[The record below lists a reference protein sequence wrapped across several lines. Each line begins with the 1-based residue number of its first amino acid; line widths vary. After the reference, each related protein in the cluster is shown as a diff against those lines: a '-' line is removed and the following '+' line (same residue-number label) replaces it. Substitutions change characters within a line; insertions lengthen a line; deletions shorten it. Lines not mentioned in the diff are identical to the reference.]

1 MSNEVRT
8 KQRESSTGLTNE
20 QLAARIQTGENVS
33 QNMARLYSQVK
44 GFIHSIAWKYR
55 GCGVELED
63 LVQEGF
69 LGLYD
74 AVEGYDW
81 SQNANFLTYAG
92 KWVRSK
98 MVRYIQA
105 NGRGLRLP
113 YHLQEKQS
121 EYDRFCKAFESEH
134 GREPAE
140 AAIAAHLGLTPEQV
154 RQIREGVRM
163 ASTVSLDGPVTAP
176 DGGEDTTVGELVA
189 SAGCMEDEI
198 LEYVQQEELS
208 KALWECVDSLPD
220 RQQEVIR
227 RRYQG
232 GEPRRQIGETIG
244 LSTERVRQ
252 IEKAA
257 LKELRK
263 PSRAKRLRPFLPE
276 ADRIYNSALKGG
288 GAAIFGSTWTS
299 STERE
304 ALRLAEATE
313 DFLKREREETERLLA
328 EARAE
333 LNALNP
339 GRTPESK

>member
-8 KQRESSTGLTNE
+8 KQGESSTGLTNE
-20 QLAARIQTGENVS
+20 QLAARIQAGENVS
-33 QNMARLYSQVK
+33 QNMARLYDQMK
-44 GFIHSIAWKYR
+44 GFIHSMAWKYR
-55 GCGVELED
+55 GYGVEMED
-63 LVQEGF
+63 LAQEGF

-74 AVEGYDW
+74 AVAGYDQ
-81 SQNANFLTYAG
+81 SQSANFLTYAG
-92 KWVRSK
+92 KWVRHK
-98 MVRYIQA
+98 MVRYIQT

-121 EYDRFCKAFESEH
+121 EYDRFCKVFESEH
-134 GREPAE
+134 GREPTE
-140 AAIAAHLGLTPEQV
+140 AAIAAYLRLTPEQV
-154 RQIREGVRM
+154 RQIREGVRR
-163 ASTVSLDGPVTAP
+163 ASLVSLDSPVTGK
-176 DGGEDTTVGELVA
+176 DGNQDTTVGELVA
-189 SAGCMEDEI
+189 SAGCLEDEI
-198 LEYVQQEELS
+198 LEQVQQEELNRV
-208 KALWECVDSLPD
+208 LWECVDSLPD
-220 RQQEVIR
+220 RLPEVIR

-232 GEPRRQIGETIG
+232 GEPLRQIGVTIG

-276 ADRIYNSALKGG
+276 ADRIYSSALKGG
-288 GAAIFGSTWTS
+288 GAATFGSTWTS

-304 ALRLAEATE
+304 ALRLVESTE

-333 LNALNP
+333 LNALNS
-339 GRTPESK
+339 GRTPESE